1 MNVRSLSLDQARTQA
16 RTLCVAAV
24 FGLAALAIVAAG
36 FSLPIPGSGV
46 VTDPREI
53 FTTIGAALTGPLGGV
68 LIGILAGILEPG
80 GIPLTG
86 ILAHVSGGLWMGFSY
101 KLLVFNRLQMPAR
114 IAGWAGLVLVYY
126 YLVVAPGFVL
136 GRYFFYPEMTAQDGT
151 LLQQY
156 LILAKGVAPEAG
168 ITTIV
173 TSLVFAA
180 LPRRNQRPLW

>member
-1 MNVRSLSLDQARTQA
+1 
-16 RTLCVAAV
+16 
-24 FGLAALAIVAAG
+24 
-36 FSLPIPGSGV
+36 
-46 VTDPREI
+46 
-53 FTTIGAALTGPLGGV
+53 
-68 LIGILAGILEPG
+68 LIGILAGILEPE
-80 GIPLTG
+80 GIALASL
-86 ILAHVSGGLWMGFSY
+86 LAHIVGGLWMGFSY

-136 GRYFFYPEMTAQDGT
+136 GLYFFYPEMAAQDET

-168 ITTIV
+168 ITMIV

-180 LPRRNQRPLW
+180 LPRRHQRPLW